1 MLLHPDSFLHF
12 KDALCE
18 MNTIVPSILPKTIK
32 QWLDSGK
39 EFKLLDIREA
49 HEVSVSRLS
58 AFHIPMAFCLS
69 RQSEISREVPVILYC
84 RSGARSAATVSALC
98 SKHGFDNLH
107 SLQGG
112 ITAWAKAFEPRMEI
126 A

>member
-1 MLLHPDSFLHF
+1 
-12 KDALCE
+12 

-98 SKHGFDNLH
+98 SKHGVDNLH